1 MVTFNALVQI
11 FGRFFQEGGSA
22 ILKEMIEYTE
32 TKYVTED
39 GDCIGDSIGACSR
52 RIGDSIGVLTQL

>member
-32 TKYVTED
+32 TKCVTED
-39 GDCIGDSIGACSR
+39 GEIFYKRKRLILVYKSPTR
-52 RIGDSIGVLTQL
+52 